1 MSEVGFGGDGD
12 YSEKMLVR
20 KTNTALSNSYGNL
33 VQRSLN
39 MVYKNC
45 EGGRFPEVVFYSDSD
60 SDSDSS
66 SELTEN
72 DVKLLDAVQN
82 LVTDTHSFIEK
93 QELHKYVHELEDVVR
108 MANVYVEEE
117 APFKLKKTDF
127 RRMEV
132 VLRVL
137 GEVIRGVSIVMLPVV
152 PDGATKVLDMLG
164 VGEEERCFRCVGE
177 ACLGGRAVQK
187 PVGVYMRIDEIE
199 EE

>member
-1 MSEVGFGGDGD
+1 
-12 YSEKMLVR
+12 
-20 KTNTALSNSYGNL
+20 
-33 VQRSLN
+33 